1 MRAFLALNL
10 DGELRERVHRDTAAL
25 RAAAPDASWVR
36 AANLHVTLKF
46 LGDVAETRAGAL
58 AESLRPIVVRHP
70 VIDTMLI
77 RAGAFPDMR
86 RPRVI
91 WIGLRDDRPVKA
103 LAADVDR
110 ACGAA
115 GLSPETRPFSAH
127 VTLGR
132 VKRPLGRDAA
142 AALTRAASAI
152 TTSYPT
158 RIRAVDLMRSELA
171 PGGSRYS
178 LVISLPLGAA

>member
-10 DGELRERVHRDTAAL
+10 DGELRERLHRDTAAL
-25 RAAAPDASWVR
+25 RAAAPDATWVR
-36 AANLHVTLKF
+36 AENLHLTLKF
-46 LGDVAETRAGAL
+46 LGDVDPPHARLL
-58 AESLRPIVVRHP
+58 ADTLQATVARHP
-70 VIDTMLI
+70 VIQATLAG
-77 RAGAFPDMR
+77 AGAFPDLR

-91 WIGLRDDRPVKA
+91 WIGARDQSALKA

-110 ACGAA
+110 ACAAA
-115 GLSPETRPFSAH
+115 GFPPEARPFSAH

-142 AALTRAASAI
+142 GALASAAHAVAAS
-152 TTSYPT
+152 YPV
-158 RIRAVDLMRSELA
+158 RLGSVDLMQSELA

-178 LVISLPLGAA
+178 VVASLPLGSA